1 MKKIFAFTIAAFSL
15 LTVSC
20 NKEVAPEVS
29 QAPATIAKTF
39 TVNAPESTKTELN
52 GPKSVVW
59 SKGDAITVIA
69 KTTQNQYTFTIKNG
83 EEGKASAVFQG
94 TIGEADKDETEF
106 YAFYPATTELALN
119 DTNYP
124 LSGGNITVKSSPDKI
139 VKAVKDGY
147 DASRAYMTAIS
158 ADANDSF
165 TFRHGMAYL
174 KIKISYPGLKSVRF
188 SNDGSGKFVG
198 RPSFNVQDGTT
209 TALQGTK
216 SSVELVADDELEK
229 DGTYYI
235 PVTTRQSDLGTVTAT
250 FFLAESANSVSI
262 STESLNIKL
271 QNGKIYDLG
280 CPIISFGPAIVAD
293 NVSMKADDTSASIDV
308 QILNPVS
315 GGVLSASLKE
325 ASDWLTVGTV
335 SGNTVPLTATANTGD
350 VRAAVVVL
358 TYTYDGT
365 QTETAEVTVTQAGTE
380 PEHYLWDFSSEEW
393 QAEFAKLGGV
403 NTEITG
409 WNLTYD
415 GLTIVSAAKS
425 KYREDCFQWG
435 GKGSTEDRYMKF
447 TVYSEGTV
455 SVYAANT
462 GSSPATDGRH
472 VSLYDSTGQTQEAE
486 ACAVGS
492 GNPTNYDFNVQP
504 GEVKVFC
511 SVNALKFYKIE
522 FTSK

>member
-1 MKKIFAFTIAAFSL
+1 MKKIFAFTIAALSL
-15 LTVSC
+15 LGVSC

-174 KIKISYPGLKSVRF
+174 KIKLSYPGLKSVRF

-216 SSVELVADDELEK
+216 SSVELVADDCGAGRFDAGHIRSFNADGLDEVAQTGSGSHSERKRLGGECPDFGEYSVLEA
-229 DGTYYI
+229 
-235 PVTTRQSDLGTVTAT
+235 S
-250 FFLAESANSVSI
+250 SC
-262 STESLNIKL
+262 IKL
-271 QNGKIYDLG
+271 GK
-280 CPIISFGPAIVAD
+280 S
-293 NVSMKADDTSASIDV
+293 NKM
-308 QILNPVS
+308 
-315 GGVLSASLKE
+315 
-325 ASDWLTVGTV
+325 
-335 SGNTVPLTATANTGD
+335 
-350 VRAAVVVL
+350 
-358 TYTYDGT
+358 
-365 QTETAEVTVTQAGTE
+365 ETRL
-380 PEHYLWDFSSEEW
+380 H
-393 QAEFAKLGGV
+393 
-403 NTEITG
+403 
-409 WNLTYD
+409 
-415 GLTIVSAAKS
+415 
-425 KYREDCFQWG
+425 
-435 GKGSTEDRYMKF
+435 
-447 TVYSEGTV
+447 
-455 SVYAANT
+455 
-462 GSSPATDGRH
+462 
-472 VSLYDSTGQTQEAE
+472 
-486 ACAVGS
+486 
-492 GNPTNYDFNVQP
+492 
-504 GEVKVFC
+504 
-511 SVNALKFYKIE
+511 
-522 FTSK
+522 